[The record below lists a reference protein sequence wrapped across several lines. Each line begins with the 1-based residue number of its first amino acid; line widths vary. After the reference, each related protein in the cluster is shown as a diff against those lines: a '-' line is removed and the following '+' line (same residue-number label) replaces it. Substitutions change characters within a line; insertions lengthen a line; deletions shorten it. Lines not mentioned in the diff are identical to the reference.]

1 MLKMNHPHIVRC
13 FDVFREWIDMED
25 PNNQI
30 EEKGVVIIQ
39 ELMGEGTL
47 KRYHFEFHGLTITL
61 LLVLLRRIS

>member
-47 KRYHFEFHGLTITL
+47 KRYSYRFH
-61 LLVLLRRIS
+61 